1 MGPVEVVFLV
11 VIAIFGAIGVV
22 RGWQRELGVTTM
34 LLLALFVVEFVLTTP
49 VGTRVESFLSGAN
62 VTEAQIIALQSMAAV
77 GLLLLVTFIS
87 YQGLGLVYPGSGKNN
102 FLSLMIGLVNGY
114 LFAGSI
120 WYYLARA
127 NWPLV
132 NVVPDFSSFYKFFVQ
147 ILPPEI
153 FGWQFFILLAVG
165 MLIIR
170 VIR

>member
-102 FLSLMIGLVNGY
+102 FLSLMIGLINGY

>member
-1 MGPVEVVFLV
+1 MGPVEIVFLV
-11 VIAIFGAIGVV
+11 VIALFGAIGVV

-34 LLLALFVVEFVLTTP
+34 LLLTLFVIEFVLTTP
-49 VGTRVESFLSGAN
+49 LGARVETLLSGLG
-62 VTEAQIIALQSMAAV
+62 VDEAQIVTLQSLVAV

-102 FLSLMIGLVNGY
+102 FLSLLIGLLNGY
-114 LFAGSI
+114 LFAGST

-127 NWPLV
+127 NWPLT
-132 NVVPDFSSFYKFFVQ
+132 NVTEPFSAFYDFFSQ
-147 ILPPEI
+147 ILPPAI
-153 FGWQFFILLAVG
+153 FPWQFFILLAVA

>member
-49 VGTRVESFLSGAN
+49 VGERVESFLSGAN
-62 VTEAQIIALQSMAAV
+62 VTDAQIIALQSMAAV

>member
-49 VGTRVESFLSGAN
+49 VGARVESFLSGAN

>member
-49 VGTRVESFLSGAN
+49 VGARVESFLSDAN
-62 VTEAQIIALQSMAAV
+62 VTDAQIIALQSMAAV

-102 FLSLMIGLVNGY
+102 FLSLMIGLINGY

-153 FGWQFFILLAVG
+153 FGWQFFILVAVA
-165 MLIIR
+165 MLILR
-170 VIR
+170 VVR

>member
-49 VGTRVESFLSGAN
+49 VGARVESFLSDAN
-62 VTEAQIIALQSMAAV
+62 VTDAQIIALQSMAAV

>member
-49 VGTRVESFLSGAN
+49 VGERVESFLSGAN